1 MASLMDELL
10 GVLER
15 EEAEY
20 RQLVEASTRKKEV
33 IIKADIKSLE
43 EITGEEQEIA
53 GRIKNIENRRIAIM
67 SDIAN
72 VLNRKVEEL
81 TVDAMMEVL
90 KSQPKEQAQLA
101 EIRTRLKD
109 TLTEMKEI
117 NEQNQTLINQAMEMV
132 EFDMALLKSLRQA
145 PETANYNK
153 NAYNT
158 GDLLGS
164 GGFDAKQ

>member
-153 NAYNT
+153 IGRA
-158 GDLLGS
+158 S
-164 GGFDAKQ
+164 CRERV

>member
-53 GRIKNIENRRIAIM
+53 GRIKNIENRRIEIM

-72 VLNRKVEEL
+72 VLNRKAEEL

-158 GDLLGS
+158 GELLGS